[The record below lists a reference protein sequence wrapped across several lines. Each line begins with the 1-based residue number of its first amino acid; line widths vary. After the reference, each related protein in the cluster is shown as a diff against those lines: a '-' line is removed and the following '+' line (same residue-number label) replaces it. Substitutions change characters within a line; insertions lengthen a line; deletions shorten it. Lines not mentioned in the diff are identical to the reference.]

1 MVGIVVLNCTLYLF
15 LSLLHELN
23 IRKIVDP
30 VVSFP
35 QNKDFQLANVSHMKA
50 THRIFSVIKGDKG
63 PIKT

>member
-30 VVSFP
+30 VVSF
-35 QNKDFQLANVSHMKA
+35 QDQMFSNVSHMKA